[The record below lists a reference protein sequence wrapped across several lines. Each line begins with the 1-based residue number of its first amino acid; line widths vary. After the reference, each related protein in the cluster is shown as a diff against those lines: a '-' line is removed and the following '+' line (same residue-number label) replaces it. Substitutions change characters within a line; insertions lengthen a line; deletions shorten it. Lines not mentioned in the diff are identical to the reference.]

1 MQSTVTA
8 FPLSR
13 QQKLV
18 RGIADVLRCKRGDD
32 ATLFWR
38 DAAKALMQ
46 NLIARGV
53 DPQSAEDEVRGV
65 FYAVMGEMEADAQV
79 RKGRARKTPAPAGV

>member
-1 MQSTVTA
+1 MYSKVAA

-18 RGIADVLRCKRGDD
+18 RGIANVLHCKRGDE

-38 DAAKALMQ
+38 DTAKALMQ
-46 NLIARGV
+46 NLITRGV
-53 DPQSAEDEVRGV
+53 APQSAEDEVRGL
-65 FYAVMGEMEADAQV
+65 FYAVLVEMEAETRAQ
-79 RKGRARKTPAPAGV
+79 RG